1 MELIPV
7 HNLYWKKYLTYGYHS
22 LISMWM
28 DDFGLPVYRDVV
40 QIIHQA
46 LILKKEGV
54 TILRL
59 GQDKVCYVH
68 KSEYKSVLRE
78 SMKFF
83 LEKEEYL
90 DCAKV
95 RDILA
100 GKIRKRKRK
109 QVKQKTLIWNNG
121 LCL

>member
-1 MELIPV
+1 M
-7 HNLYWKKYLTYGYHS
+7 YGYHG

-28 DDFGLPVYRDVV
+28 DDYGLPVYKDVV
-40 QIIHQA
+40 SIIHQA
-46 LILKKEGV
+46 MLLKKEGV

-59 GQDKVCYVH
+59 GKDKVCFVD

-90 DCAKV
+90 ECAKV
-95 RDILA
+95 RDLLA
-100 GKIRKRKRK
+100 GKIRQKKRKK
-109 QVKQKTLIWNNG
+109 IIQQTLILNNG

>member
-22 LISMWM
+22 LISMWL
-28 DDFGLPVYRDVV
+28 DDYGLPVYRDVV
-40 QIIHQA
+40 SIIHQA
-46 LILKKEGV
+46 MIYKKEGV

-59 GQDKVCYVH
+59 GIDKVCYVD
-68 KSEYKSVLRE
+68 KSEYKDVLKRC
-78 SMKFF
+78 MDFF

-95 RDILA
+95 RDLLE
-100 GKIRKRKRK
+100 GKIIKRKRK
-109 QVKQKTLIWNNG
+109 TIKQKSLI
-121 LCL
+121 

>member
-7 HNLYWKKYLTYGYHS
+7 HNLYWKKYLTYGWHS
-22 LISMWM
+22 LVSMYM
-28 DDFGLPVYRDVV
+28 DDFGLPIYRDVV
-40 QIIHQA
+40 AIIHQA
-46 LILKKEGV
+46 MIFKKEGV

-59 GQDKVCYVH
+59 GQDKVCYID

-83 LEKEEYL
+83 LMKEEYL

-95 RDILA
+95 RDLLA
-100 GKIRKRKRK
+100 GKLRKRKRK
-109 QVKQKTLIWNNG
+109 EVKQKTLI
-121 LCL
+121 

>member
-7 HNLYWKKYLTYGYHS
+7 HNLYWKKYLTYGWHS
-22 LISMWM
+22 LVSMYM

-40 QIIHQA
+40 AIIHQA
-46 LILKKEGV
+46 MIYKKEGV

-59 GQDKVCYVH
+59 GQDKVCYID

-83 LEKEEYL
+83 LMKEEYL

-95 RDILA
+95 RDLLA
-100 GKIRKRKRK
+100 GKLRKRKRK
-109 QVKQKTLIWNNG
+109 EVKQKTLI
-121 LCL
+121 

>member
-7 HNLYWKKYLTYGYHS
+7 HNLYWKKYLTYGYHD
-22 LISMWM
+22 LISMLM

-40 QIIHQA
+40 KIIHQA
-46 LILKKEGV
+46 MILKKEGV

-59 GQDKVCYVH
+59 GNDKVCFVE

-95 RDILA
+95 RDLLA
-100 GKIRKRKRK
+100 GKLLLRKRKE
-109 QVKQKTLIWNNG
+109 VKLKSLI
-121 LCL
+121 

>member
-22 LISMWM
+22 LISMWL
-28 DDFGLPVYRDVV
+28 DDYGLPVYRDIVS
-40 QIIHQA
+40 IIHQA
-46 LILKKEGV
+46 MIYKKEGV

-59 GQDKVCYVH
+59 GIDKVCYVD
-68 KSEYKSVLRE
+68 KSEYKDVLKRC
-78 SMKFF
+78 MDFF

-95 RDILA
+95 RDLLE
-100 GKIRKRKRK
+100 GKIIKRKRK
-109 QVKQKTLIWNNG
+109 TIKQKSLI
-121 LCL
+121 

>member
-7 HNLYWKKYLTYGYHS
+7 HNLYWKKYLTYGYHN

-40 QIIHQA
+40 SIIHQA
-46 LILKKEGV
+46 MILKKDGV

-59 GQDKVCYVH
+59 GKDKVCYVE
-68 KSEYKSVLRE
+68 KSEYKLVLKRC
-78 SMKFF
+78 MDFF

-95 RDILA
+95 RDLLE
-100 GKIRKRKRK
+100 GKLRKRKRK
-109 QVKQKTLIWNNG
+109 EVKQKSLI
-121 LCL
+121 

>member
-46 LILKKEGV
+46 LILKKEGI

-68 KSEYKSVLRE
+68 KSEYKSVFSQKL
-78 SMKFF
+78 SILSSLNLLNLSKLMTCNPFHLFIKLGLTGF
-83 LEKEEYL
+83 L
-90 DCAKV
+90 
-95 RDILA
+95 
-100 GKIRKRKRK
+100 
-109 QVKQKTLIWNNG
+109 LI
-121 LCL
+121 

>member
-109 QVKQKTLIWNNG
+109 QVKQKTLI
-121 LCL
+121 